1 MPTGIMATEPA
12 LQKLLQWFS
21 PAYPVGAF
29 SFSHGLEWAVEA
41 GLVTDRDSLVD
52 WLADVLRHGAGRS
65 DAVLLAHA
73 FAAAD
78 DSAALAEIAALAT
91 ALPATAELHLETAMQ
106 GDAFARVTEAVWPS
120 LPLGLGA
127 DPPYPIA
134 VGVAAARHGLP
145 LPLALSAYL
154 HALTANLVSA
164 GVRIVP
170 LGQSDG
176 QRALAALVPVIEDV
190 AARAPGVPLDD
201 LGTAT
206 VTVDWCSMRHERQY
220 TRLFRS

>member
-1 MPTGIMATEPA
+1 MGIMATEGA

-29 SFSHGLEWAVEA
+29 SFSHGLEWAVEC
-41 GLVTDRDSLVD
+41 GLVRARDGLEA
-52 WLADVLRHGAGRS
+52 WLADVLRHGAGWS

-73 FAAAD
+73 YAAAD
-78 DSAALAEIAALAT
+78 NAEALRSVAALAA
-91 ALPATAELHLETAMQ
+91 ALPATAELHLETTMQ
-106 GDAFARVTEAVWPS
+106 GDAFARVTEAVWPA
-120 LPLGLGA
+120 LPLGLDM

-145 LPLALSAYL
+145 LQPVLSANL

-164 GVRIVP
+164 GLRLIP

-176 QRALAALVPVIEDV
+176 QRAMATLVPVIEEV
-190 AARAPGVPLDD
+190 VGRAPDIPLDE
-201 LGTAT
+201 LGTSAAM
-206 VTVDWCSMRHERQY
+206 VDWCSMRHERQY